1 MVSTKQETR
10 YDVRNQDLEE
20 VWIIGKVEILD
31 TNPDNICDYG
41 FCGYKNIKQEGYKR
55 KIDWLKKRFSEGLKY
70 KILHS
75 GEYGDVGLIEYIPG
89 DQFKQMDTCLF
100 IVYAFFIVNIKEKVM
115 EHFYWK
121 NAWLLTSLLYT

>member
-1 MVSTKQETR
+1 M
-10 YDVRNQDLEE
+10 
-20 VWIIGKVEILD
+20 GKVEIFD

-89 DQFKQMDTCLF
+89 DQLKQMDTCLF
-100 IVYAFFIVNIKEKVM
+100 IVYAFFIVNIKKKVM

-121 NAWLLTSLLYT
+121 NA